1 MEVHN
6 LATQFFELGARYWQ
20 AADAGQP
27 TERLFQE
34 LILLGRR
41 ILAVLH
47 APGGPTTPSVEP
59 SHVAGILLD
68 AFGRE
73 LTTHRSGARTHRQA
87 EEHWAR
93 AEEFTPHATPGQL
106 RSFLAGKAQ
115 YELQEGRPGEAL
127 AFVEQATELED
138 DASRPSHGTPS
149 ALYGDL
155 RILRAEALY
164 QLYDA
169 ETALEVLA
177 PLEAE
182 LAALL
187 PDGPIDETDPEAIR
201 PLSALLAQGGDGPK
215 KFARLRQASTV
226 YVRLLD
232 VKAGALRDT
241 GAPEAAEQAYLRR
254 MPQYAATGLPEAGL
268 LQLARCALDRGAVGE
283 ASRRL
288 DQAAPLFEDTSAADR
303 TSMRARLRLVRGAE
317 YCRLR
322 AVAARLSGADG
333 WWERALRWCD
343 RGARCLAGHPDD
355 ALAAGL
361 LAERARAHRGRAD
374 RGHTDCGHT
383 DCGQADRA
391 DAARAYREMAHA
403 LDRVLRVPL
412 GHRFDTLHLR
422 HRRPLFEEA
431 LAFAEQTADAPLCAV
446 VTDLLK
452 ARAFSARLSLA
463 RSDVRNTPDA
473 SPGTGERDARHGPD
487 HAKFAELTER
497 ITDAEHHQ
505 RWEEADRL
513 GVERAEL
520 LTRIRAVDPRWRLIR
535 DDPPFDPDRLT
546 RFLAAYRSAAPGS
559 NPGRCVAL
567 SLYERPEG
575 ILALLATP
583 DGRLR
588 TDLRRLD
595 DDTRGAL
602 EAYQRELRQGTP
614 ARLDFWAHH
623 GLGLSDLIPPE
634 FAEEVADSGTCL
646 LSPHGH
652 LHNLPWTLVRHRGGH
667 VIRGTAIGIVPNLS
681 SAPLLDHR
689 PAGTVRATLLGVDRP
704 SRGEP
709 LPGARKAVCE
719 LADWLGPER
728 LRTGPVTGDRA
739 TVAALHDLLLSG
751 PPAPGRT
758 EVLQV
763 ITHGVTA
770 PGEPFGAGVTMADGT
785 LETGQVLMSRMCF
798 EEVLLTVCST
808 GLRATADRSGG
819 HGALAGAAPVTPRP
833 LELAGDAANA
843 LVHAF
848 HEAGAAF
855 VLASPVPIRSA
866 PAIRH
871 SKGWIFQRCQGR
883 APLEAARRAAVAML
897 DSGDSPEQ
905 TDKWA
910 GITAYGA
917 R

>member
-6 LATQFFELGARYWQ
+6 LATRFFEVGARYWQ

-27 TERLFQE
+27 TGRLFQE
-34 LILLGRR
+34 LTLLGRR
-41 ILAVLH
+41 ILVVPH
-47 APGGPTTPSVEP
+47 APGGATTRPVEA

-73 LTTHRSGARTHRQA
+73 LTTHGSGARTHRQA
-87 EEHWAR
+87 EEHWAQ

-115 YELQEGRPGEAL
+115 YELQEGRAGEAL
-127 AFVEQATELED
+127 ALVEQATGLED

-149 ALYGDL
+149 ALYGNL

-164 QLYDA
+164 RLYDA

-187 PDGPIDETDPEAIR
+187 PDGPIDETDPEAMR
-201 PLSALLAQGGDGPK
+201 PLAALLARGGDGPRTA
-215 KFARLRQASTV
+215 ARLLQASTV

-232 VKAGALRDT
+232 VQAGALRDT
-241 GAPEAAEQAYLRR
+241 GAPEAAERAYLRR
-254 MPQYAATGLPEAGL
+254 MPLYTATGLPEAGL
-268 LQLARCALDRGAVGE
+268 LQLARCALDRRSVAE

-288 DQAAPLFEDTSAADR
+288 DQTAPLFEDTSAADR
-303 TSMRARLRLVRGAE
+303 TSMRAHLRLVRGAE

-322 AVAARLSGADG
+322 AAAARLSKADG
-333 WWERALRWCD
+333 WPEQALRWCD

-374 RGHTDCGHT
+374 RAG
-383 DCGQADRA
+383 
-391 DAARAYREMAHA
+391 AARAYREMAHA

-463 RSDVRNTPDA
+463 RSDARNTSDA
-473 SPGTGERDARHGPD
+473 FAGTGERDARHGGD
-487 HAKFAELTER
+487 HAEFAELTER
-497 ITDAEHHQ
+497 IKDAERHHFWQ
-505 RWEEADRL
+505 QADRL
-513 GVERAEL
+513 SVERAEL
-520 LTRIRAVDPRWRLIR
+520 LTRIRAVDPRWHLIR
-535 DDPPFDPDRLT
+535 DDPPFAPEQLT
-546 RFLAAYRSAAPGS
+546 RFLAAYNSAAPGS

-588 TDLRRLD
+588 TDVRRLN
-595 DDTRGAL
+595 DDTLGAL
-602 EAYQRELRQGTP
+602 EAHQRELLRETP
-614 ARLDFWAHH
+614 VRLDFWAHH
-623 GLGLSDLIPPE
+623 GIGLADLVPPD
-634 FAEEVADSGTCL
+634 FAEEVARSGTCL
-646 LSPHGH
+646 LSPHGR

-667 VIRGTAIGIVPNLS
+667 LIRGTAIGVVPNLS

-709 LPGARKAVCE
+709 LPRAREAVCH

-728 LRTGPVTGDRA
+728 LRARPVTDDRA
-739 TVAALHDLLLSG
+739 TVAALHDLLNSG
-751 PPAPGRT
+751 PPVRGRT
-758 EVLQV
+758 EVLQI

-770 PGEPFGAGVTMADGT
+770 PGEPFGAGVAMADGT

-808 GLRATADRSGG
+808 GLRATVDHSGG

-855 VLASPVPIRSA
+855 VLASPVPIRSGLA
-866 PAIRH
+866 MRH
-871 SKGWIFQRCQGR
+871 AGEWIVRRFHGR
-883 APLEAARRAAVAML
+883 APLEAARRAAVALL
-897 DSGDSPEQ
+897 DAGGSPEQ
-905 TDKWA
+905 TDKWG

>member
-6 LATQFFELGARYWQ
+6 LATRFFESGARYWQ

-27 TERLFQE
+27 TGRLFQE

-41 ILAVLH
+41 ILAALP
-47 APGGPTTPSVEP
+47 APGGTTTRPVEA
-59 SHVAGILLD
+59 SHVAGVLLD

-73 LTTHRSGARTHRQA
+73 LTTHPSGARTHRQA

-106 RSFLAGKAQ
+106 RSFLSGKAQ
-115 YELQEGRPGEAL
+115 YELQEGRAGEAL
-127 AFVEQATELED
+127 ALVEQATGLED

-164 QLYDA
+164 RLYDA

-187 PDGPIDETDPEAIR
+187 PDGPIDETDPEAMR
-201 PLSALLAQGGDGPK
+201 PLGALLAQGGDGTRTV
-215 KFARLRQASTV
+215 ARLLQASTV

-254 MPQYAATGLPEAGL
+254 MPMYTAAGLPEAGL
-268 LQLARCALDRGAVGE
+268 LQLARCALDRGAVAE

-322 AVAARLSGADG
+322 AAAVRLSKADG
-333 WWERALRWCD
+333 WCEQALRWCE

-355 ALAAGL
+355 TLAAGL

-374 RGHTDCGHT
+374 RAG
-383 DCGQADRA
+383 
-391 DAARAYREMAHA
+391 AARAYLEMAHA

-422 HRRPLFEEA
+422 HRRPLFVEA

-473 SPGTGERDARHGPD
+473 SAGTGERDARHGPD
-487 HAKFAELTER
+487 HAGFAELTER
-497 ITDAEHHQ
+497 IRDAERHE

-513 GVERAEL
+513 SVERAEL
-520 LTRIRAVDPRWRLIR
+520 LTRIRALDPRWRLIR

-546 RFLAAYRSAAPGS
+546 RFLAAYHSAAAGS

-567 SLYERPEG
+567 SLYELPEG

-583 DGRLR
+583 DGGLR
-588 TDLRRLD
+588 TDVRRLG

-602 EAYQRELRQGTP
+602 EAYQRELRRGAA

-623 GLGLSDLIPPE
+623 GLGLADLIPPE
-634 FAEEVADSGTCL
+634 FAEDVADSGTCL

-667 VIRGTAIGIVPNLS
+667 VIRETAIGILPNLS

-689 PAGTVRATLLGVDRP
+689 PTGTVRATLLGVDQP
-704 SRGEP
+704 SRGKP
-709 LPGARKAVCE
+709 LPGALEAVCR

-728 LRTGPVTGDRA
+728 LRGRPVTGDRA

-751 PPAPGRT
+751 PPVRGRT
-758 EVLQV
+758 EVLQI

-770 PGEPFGAGVTMADGT
+770 PGEPFGAGVAMADGT

-798 EEVLLTVCST
+798 EEVLLTMCST
-808 GLRATADRSGG
+808 SLRATADRSGG

-871 SKGWIFQRCQGR
+871 SKWWTFHRCQGH
-883 APLEAARRAAVAML
+883 APLEAARRAAVALL
-897 DSGDSPEQ
+897 DAGDSSER